1 MAYATNDPRSA
12 TEDYV
17 ARLWKIGIRAS
28 VRDVVTVGG
37 AIQHLLAET
46 RSGRTAFVVG
56 TEALRR
62 HVSDA
67 GLRVLNGTDL
77 ASRAEVVV
85 VGGTEDLVY
94 DDLRIA
100 ALAVRRGADFLA
112 TARDPTYPQPDG
124 LWPGTGAI
132 LAAVEV
138 ASGRTAEIVGKPE
151 PQLMLTALDRLGGG
165 RTLVVG
171 DRVDTDLAAA
181 AAAELD
187 AASGAERRD
196 GTTGTE
202 WVRARAGGRHGH
214 ARRPDPGLLARW
226 RSESESR
233 IGEDRTATHPG
244 LPSMPGSP
252 DPNPHQRIHLRRRPP
267 RAARTCSRSPS
278 ARPGRLRQRLRRLH
292 PARLVQV
299 RRAHRGHEV
308 RVPVPV
314 HRHRPAPPQLA
325 AAAAAAAPRAPPPRA
340 APTPPARGATR
351 ARPPRTRRGCGAT
364 LIVETHSRT
373 PCAFR

>member
-1 MAYATNDPRSA
+1 VPLSPIAQRYDRFILDLDGCVWIGDEPTPRAVEAVDALRDAGKEVAYATNDPRSA

-37 AIQHLLAET
+37 ALQHLLAET

-56 TEALRR
+56 TDALRR
-62 HVSDA
+62 HVTDA

-94 DDLRIA
+94 DDLRYA

-132 LAAVEV
+132 LAAIEV
-138 ASGRTAEIVGKPE
+138 ASGRKAETVGKPE
-151 PQLMLTALDRLGGG
+151 PQLMLTALDRLGTGG

-187 AASGAERRD
+187 AALVLSG
-196 GTTGTE
+196 GTE
-202 WVRARAGGRHGH
+202 RKALNGFEPEPVAVT
-214 ARRPDPGLLARW
+214 DTLA
-226 RSESESR
+226 
-233 IGEDRTATHPG
+233 D
-244 LPSMPGSP
+244 
-252 DPNPHQRIHLRRRPP
+252 
-267 RAARTCSRSPS
+267 
-278 ARPGRLRQRLRRLH
+278 
-292 PARLVQV
+292 
-299 RRAHRGHEV
+299 
-308 RVPVPV
+308 
-314 HRHRPAPPQLA
+314 
-325 AAAAAAAPRAPPPRA
+325 
-340 APTPPARGATR
+340 
-351 ARPPRTRRGCGAT
+351 
-364 LIVETHSRT
+364 LILT
-373 PCAFR
+373 